1 MDATVLTVVVVAVV
15 ALIVIGVIAAL
26 AGRRTRMRHLS
37 DESKMRYAQ
46 AWRAVEAK
54 FVDDPAAAVR
64 DADALAVSI
73 YRERGATTEDA
84 RHLPDELQRAREAA
98 RVDEGRSETEGLRNA
113 MLHYQRIVDDAVGE
127 RMRKS
132 VESGHREV
140 A

>member
-1 MDATVLTVVVVAVV
+1 
-15 ALIVIGVIAAL
+15 
-26 AGRRTRMRHLS
+26 
-37 DESKMRYAQ
+37 MRYAQ

-98 RVDEGRSETEGLRNA
+98 RVDEGRSGTEGLRNA